1 MKEKIITINQTDYE
15 IAKKEIFEETI
26 NDESLKGVTKVIL
39 PMLILII
46 ADKLKK
52 SYLRRKTMNEIEKI
66 TREIINLEN
75 ERENVIKNQHFYKAA
90 TDICNLYK
98 AYIKV
103 GFTEKQAWELVTIII
118 KNSLKG
124 DK

>member
-1 MKEKIITINQTDYE
+1 
-15 IAKKEIFEETI
+15 
-26 NDESLKGVTKVIL
+26 
-39 PMLILII
+39 
-46 ADKLKK
+46 
-52 SYLRRKTMNEIEKI
+52 MNKIEKI

>member
-1 MKEKIITINQTDYE
+1 
-15 IAKKEIFEETI
+15 
-26 NDESLKGVTKVIL
+26 
-39 PMLILII
+39 
-46 ADKLKK
+46 
-52 SYLRRKTMNEIEKI
+52 MNKIEKI

-75 ERENVIKNQHFYKAA
+75 ERENAIKNQHFYKAA
-90 TDICNLYK
+90 TDIINLYK